1 MSSSSSASGAFN
13 PPGDFSNYTVTGSRS
28 SGDRVVDAVTDTLYS
43 SFIATSYDR
52 MNDNSLS
59 RENVSQIL
67 NSKGDDMDKKEE
79 RDEKDR
85 NKNINSSSSSIECKK
100 MSSSDK
106 GQLFMIIENMLLTGK
121 REEAALLASRESE
134 WALALVI
141 ASNCGPSTYKEISKA
156 YAISSFP
163 RSSPLYLA
171 TLLFSNQVKS
181 KIYR

>member
-1 MSSSSSASGAFN
+1 M
-13 PPGDFSNYTVTGSRS
+13 TGSRS

-43 SFIATSYDR
+43 SFIATSSDR

-67 NSKGDDMDKKEE
+67 NSKGDDMEKKEE

-85 NKNINSSSSSIECKK
+85 NKNINSCSSIECKK